1 MLHLLKL
8 TCKLLTIYINE
19 RKCNVTGSYST
30 FSHNRVLRLK
40 NSQAKVFKLTCVAA
54 CLSASLSLIGCDS
67 NNAREHST
75 KQTNEALTA
84 VQSTGYVLPNSAFE
98 NYLVNGIVVNE
109 TSEDEESVKNELNL
123 SFPKNVHMP
132 SITFDVSEIKEIKR
146 FTDNN
151 FAFDVN
157 NSNETSLQLYV
168 DMLRDEEVKQRHS
181 VSIPANYQGTVF
193 FPFSGEEASA
203 DIGFWG
209 DPPSWDSDEL
219 RMIWRSWKKVGDE
232 YQGFDQVRF
241 FVIGNLET
249 KTLALSN
256 LRFREN
262 PKTNPLWLSNLVD
275 EFGQSTRV
283 NNNVKVTSEA
293 ELNARAKREVEALS
307 TAAVPSNR
315 SQYGGWK
322 KGPKQQGT
330 GFFRTQ
336 KVDGQW
342 WMVDPDG
349 YLFFSHGPAN
359 VRMANTTTYTGMD
372 YNNSELRKIE
382 SDELTPEDSIDIVTV
397 PKAIRESANVISK
410 QRRDM
415 FGWLPSYDDP
425 LAKHYSYRRT
435 SHKGP
440 IEHGETFSFYRANL
454 ERKYGDDYLR
464 QWEDITIK
472 RMHDWGF
479 TSFGN
484 WVDPMFYDADRIP
497 YFANG
502 WIIGEFKT
510 LSGHV
515 NHWGEMPDPFDPAFA
530 KRARITIKKIAEEV
544 NGSPWCAGIF
554 IDNEKSWG
562 EREGSVQQKY
572 GVILDG
578 LSKNSEDS
586 PAKQAFSKVLKK
598 KYKTIDNINSAWE
611 TDYSSWQDFEAGV
624 KLTTHGAKLVSDLSM
639 LLELLG
645 EQYFSVVHNTL
656 EDVLPHHLYMGAR
669 MANWGMPDEIIKAS
683 LKYSDAL
690 SFNIYEEGMQP
701 EFWAF
706 LDEIDLPVVIGEFHI
721 GTATDSGLYN
731 PGIVHAS
738 NQADRARM
746 YTEYMES
753 VISKPY
759 MVGAHWFQY
768 IDEPVTGRAHDG
780 ENANIGLVTVADIPY
795 PELIQAMSTFNN
807 TLYEK
812 KFEKISNN

>member
-1 MLHLLKL
+1 M
-8 TCKLLTIYINE
+8 
-19 RKCNVTGSYST
+19 TGSYRKL
-30 FSHNRVLRLK
+30 SHNSGFRLRQ
-40 NSQAKVFKLTCVAA
+40 NQSKVFKLTCLATCLTAA
-54 CLSASLSLIGCDS
+54 LSLTGCDS
-67 NNAREHST
+67 NNAQEHST
-75 KQTNEALTA
+75 KQNTELVSAAQNADYL
-84 VQSTGYVLPNSAFE
+84 LPHSVFKKYSVDGVHVIETEE
-98 NYLVNGIVVNE
+98 NNK
-109 TSEDEESVKNELNL
+109 TVKNKLEL
-123 SFPKNVHMP
+123 SFPKDVHMP
-132 SITFDVSEIKEIKR
+132 SITFDVRGINEIEQ

-151 FAFDVN
+151 LAFDVDN
-157 NSNETSLQLYV
+157 YNETSLHLYV
-168 DMLRDEEVKQRHS
+168 DILHGEEVKQRHS

-209 DPPSWDSDEL
+209 DPPSWNSEEL
-219 RMIWRSWKKVGDE
+219 RMIWRSWKKVGED

-241 FVIGNLET
+241 LVIGNLET
-249 KTLALSN
+249 KTMGLSN
-256 LRFREN
+256 VRFRKN
-262 PKTNPLWLSNLVD
+262 PETNPLWLSKLVD
-275 EFGQSTRV
+275 MFGQSTRV
-283 NNNVKVTSEA
+283 DNNVKVTSNTELRERAQREA
-293 ELNARAKREVEALS
+293 EALS
-307 TAAVPSNR
+307 SAAVWNDR

-336 KVDGQW
+336 KVNGQW
-342 WMVDPDG
+342 WMVDPEG

-372 YNNSELRKIE
+372 YNNSKLRKID
-382 SDELTPEDSIDIVTV
+382 SDELTPEDSIDIVSV
-397 PKAIRESANVISK
+397 PKAIRETATVISK
-410 QRRDM
+410 VRRDM
-415 FGWLPSYDDP
+415 FEWLPSYDDP

-454 ERKYGDDYLR
+454 ERKYGDEYLS

-472 RMHDWGF
+472 RMHEWGF

-484 WVDPMFYDADRIP
+484 WVDPMFYDSERIP

-515 NHWGEMPDPFDPAFA
+515 NHWGEMPDPFDPEFA
-530 KRARITIKKIAEEV
+530 KRARVTIEKIAEEV

-578 LSKNSEDS
+578 LSKNSKDS
-586 PAKQAFSKVLKK
+586 PAKQAFSIALRD
-598 KYKTIDNINSAWE
+598 KYKTIDNLNNAWQ
-611 TDYSSWQDFEAGV
+611 TDYPNWQYFETGV
-624 KLTTHGAKLVSDLSM
+624 NFNTHGQNLISDLSM

-738 NQADRARM
+738 DQTDRARM

-768 IDEPVTGRAHDG
+768 IDEPITGRAHDG
-780 ENANIGLVTVADIPY
+780 ENANIGLVTVADMPY
-795 PELIQAMSTFNN
+795 PELIEAMTTFNKD
-807 TLYEK
+807 LYKK
-812 KFEKISNN
+812 KFDKKQ